1 MGHPRFKISDS
12 PGGQFTFN
20 LTASNGEIILASERY
35 ASRDSAKNGIAAVK
49 TNATID
55 ERYARKE
62 SSNGKHYFVLRA
74 GNHEVVGTSELY
86 NTAGS
91 RDAGIA
97 SVKTNAPIAV
107 TEG

>member
-1 MGHPRFKISDS
+1 MAHPRFKISDS
-12 PGGQFTFN
+12 PGGQFIFN
-20 LTASNGEIILASERY
+20 LTAANGEIILASERY
-35 ASRDSAKNGIAAVK
+35 ASRDGAKSGIASVK
-49 TNATID
+49 SNATTD
-55 ERYARKE
+55 DRYVRKE

-74 GNHEVVGTSELY
+74 GNNEVIGTSEMY

-91 RDAGIA
+91 RDTGIA